1 MTALDIIV
9 LLLVGGGAFLGF
21 RRGFVHELLSLAAW
35 AAGIVAVKTLHAPTA
50 AALGDS
56 VGSAAGASALA
67 FALTF
72 GVAFVVVKLLAAR
85 IGGATRRSRVN
96 AIDRVLGGGFG
107 LLKGLI
113 GATLLFLLANLV
125 TDTVYGG
132 ASERPGW
139 LAASR
144 TYPLL
149 NASSRALVDF
159 VNRRRNAPPV
169 SDAEANR

>member
-9 LLLVGGGAFLGF
+9 LLLVAGGAFFGF

-35 AAGIVAVKTLHAPTA
+35 AAGIVAVKTLHAPAA
-50 AALGDS
+50 AALAGAA
-56 VGSAAGASALA
+56 GAAAGASALA

-85 IGGATRRSRVN
+85 ISGATRRSRVN

-125 TDTVYGG
+125 TDTAYGG
-132 ASERPGW
+132 ASERPAW

-144 TYPLL
+144 TYHLL

-159 VNRRRNAPPV
+159 VDRRRNAPPV
-169 SDAEANR
+169 SDEEANR